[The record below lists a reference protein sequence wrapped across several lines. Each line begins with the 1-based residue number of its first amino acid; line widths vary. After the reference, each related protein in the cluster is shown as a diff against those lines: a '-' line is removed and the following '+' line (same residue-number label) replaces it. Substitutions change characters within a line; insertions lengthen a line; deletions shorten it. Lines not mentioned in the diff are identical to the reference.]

1 MHQHQTM
8 DNNNKINVLLADDH
22 EVVRAGYCR
31 LFEAT
36 PDITV
41 VAEAEDGESAY
52 RQYFKYQ
59 PDVLVMDISMPGIDG
74 LEASRKIL
82 AKDRGAKILIFSVYE
97 NEVYL
102 TRALD
107 LGVLGYISKRSASQ
121 VMIDAVRKIA
131 SGTSYVGQEMMPYLV
146 KSRNSEDG
154 GPISTLS
161 PREFEV
167 FLLLADSKSVNEIA
181 ELLNLSPK
189 TVGHHYTHLKNKL
202 GISDIAGLTR
212 LAIRHDLMNP

>member
-1 MHQHQTM
+1 MSSNGDIT
-8 DNNNKINVLLADDH
+8 VLLVDDH

-31 LFEAT
+31 LLEAT
-36 PDITV
+36 NDIKV
-41 VAEAEDGESAY
+41 VAEANDGESAY
-52 RQYFKYQ
+52 RSYFEVQ
-59 PDVLVMDISMPGIDG
+59 PDVLVMDISMEGIDG

-82 AKDRGAKILIFSVYE
+82 ARDREAKILIFSVYE

-121 VMIDAVRKIA
+121 VMIDAVRQIA
-131 SGTSYVGQEMMPYLV
+131 SGTLYVGQEMMPFLV
-146 KSRNSEDG
+146 KARNAEDSD
-154 GPISTLS
+154 PLSVLS

-167 FLLLADSKSVNEIA
+167 FLLLADSRSVNEIA

-189 TVGHHYTHLKNKL
+189 TVGHHYTHLRNKL
-202 GISDIAGLTR
+202 GINDIAGLTR
-212 LAIRHDLMNP
+212 LAIRHGLIDA

>member
-1 MHQHQTM
+1 MTS
-8 DNNNKINVLLADDH
+8 NNISVLLVDDH
-22 EVVRAGYCR
+22 EVVRSGYCR
-31 LFEAT
+31 LLEST

-41 VAEAEDGESAY
+41 IAEAEDGESAY
-52 RQYFKYQ
+52 RSFFEFD

-82 AKDRGAKILIFSVYE
+82 AKDKNAKILIFSVYE

-107 LGVLGYISKRSASQ
+107 LGVLGYITKRSASE
-121 VMIDAVRKIA
+121 VMIDAIRQIA
-131 SGTSYVGQEMMPYLV
+131 SGTLYVGQEMMPYLV
-146 KSRNSEDG
+146 KTRDSEDG
-154 GPISTLS
+154 DPLSTLS

-167 FLLLADSKSVNEIA
+167 FLLLSDSKSINEIA

-189 TVGHHYTHLKNKL
+189 TVGHHYTHLRSKL
-202 GISDIAGLTR
+202 GINDIAGLTR
-212 LAIRHDLMNP
+212 LAIRQGLIDP

>member
-1 MHQHQTM
+1 MSR
-8 DNNNKINVLLADDH
+8 DSISVLLTDDH

-31 LFEAT
+31 LLEAT
-36 PDITV
+36 DDITV
-41 VAEAEDGESAY
+41 IAEANDGESAY
-52 RQYFKYQ
+52 RLFFEHQ

-82 AKDRGAKILIFSVYE
+82 AKDKDAKILVFSVYE

-121 VMIDAVRKIA
+121 VMIDAVRQIA
-131 SGTSYVGQEMMPYLV
+131 TGASYVGQEMMPYLMQ
-146 KSRNSEDG
+146 SRKSEDG
-154 GPISTLS
+154 DPISSLS

-167 FLLLADSKSVNEIA
+167 FLLLADSKSINEIA
-181 ELLNLSPK
+181 ALLNLSPK
-189 TVGHHYTHLKNKL
+189 TVGHHYTHLRSKL
-202 GISDIAGLTR
+202 GINDISSLTR
-212 LAIRHDLMNP
+212 LAIRQGLINP

>member
-1 MHQHQTM
+1 MSSS
-8 DNNNKINVLLADDH
+8 KINVLLADDH

-31 LFEAT
+31 LFEST

-41 VAEAEDGESAY
+41 VAEAEDGESAC
-52 RQYFKYQ
+52 RSYFKYQ

-82 AKDRGAKILIFSVYE
+82 TRDKNAKILVFSVYE

-121 VMIDAVRKIA
+121 VMIEAVRQIA
-131 SGTSYVGQEMMPYLV
+131 SGTLYVGQEMMPYLV
-146 KSRNSEDG
+146 KSRNAEDG
-154 GPISTLS
+154 DTISTLS

-167 FLLLADSKSVNEIA
+167 FLMLADSKSVNEIA

-189 TVGHHYTHLKNKL
+189 TVGHHYTNLRNKL
-202 GISDIAGLTR
+202 GVNEIAGLTR
-212 LAIRHDLMNP
+212 LAIRHGLMDA

>member
-1 MHQHQTM
+1 M
-8 DNNNKINVLLADDH
+8 KINNGITVLLADDH

-31 LFEAT
+31 LLEAT
-36 PDITV
+36 SDIRV
-41 VAEAEDGESAY
+41 AAEANDGESAC
-52 RQYFKYQ
+52 RKYFEVQ

-82 AKDRGAKILIFSVYE
+82 ARDREAKILIFSVYE

-121 VMIDAVRKIA
+121 VMIDAIRQIA
-131 SGTSYVGQEMMPYLV
+131 SGTLYVGQEMMPYLV
-146 KSRNSEDG
+146 KARNAEDSD
-154 GPISTLS
+154 PLSVLS

-189 TVGHHYTHLKNKL
+189 TVGHHYTHLRNKL
-202 GISDIAGLTR
+202 GINDIAGLTR
-212 LAIRHDLMNP
+212 LAIRQGLIDA

>member
-1 MHQHQTM
+1 MTS
-8 DNNNKINVLLADDH
+8 NNISVLLVDDH
-22 EVVRAGYCR
+22 EVVRSGYCR
-31 LFEAT
+31 LLEST

-41 VAEAEDGESAY
+41 IAEAEDGESAY
-52 RQYFKYQ
+52 RSFFEFE

-82 AKDRGAKILIFSVYE
+82 AKDKNAKILIFSVYE

-107 LGVLGYISKRSASQ
+107 LGVLGYITKRSASE
-121 VMIDAVRKIA
+121 VMIDAIRQIA
-131 SGTSYVGQEMMPYLV
+131 SGALYVGQEMMPYLV
-146 KSRNSEDG
+146 KTRDSEDG
-154 GPISTLS
+154 DPLSTLS

-167 FLLLADSKSVNEIA
+167 FLLLSDSKSINEIA

-189 TVGHHYTHLKNKL
+189 TVGHHYTHLRSKL
-202 GISDIAGLTR
+202 GINDIAGLTR
-212 LAIRHDLMNP
+212 LAIRQGLIDP

>member
-1 MHQHQTM
+1 MPEE
-8 DNNNKINVLLADDH
+8 NISILLADDH

-31 LFEAT
+31 LLEAT

-41 VAEAEDGESAY
+41 IAEAEDGESAY
-52 RQYFKYQ
+52 QRFFEYQ

-82 AKDRGAKILIFSVYE
+82 SKNKEAKILIFSVFE

-121 VMIDAVRKIA
+121 VMIEAIRQIA
-131 SGTSYVGQEMMPYLV
+131 SGALYVGQEMMPYLL
-146 KSRNSEDG
+146 KSRGSDDG
-154 GPISTLS
+154 DALSVLS

-202 GISDIAGLTR
+202 GINDIASLTR
-212 LAIRHDLMNP
+212 LAIRQGLMDA

>member
-1 MHQHQTM
+1 MKT
-8 DNNNKINVLLADDH
+8 DNISVLLADDH

-31 LFEAT
+31 LLEAT
-36 PDITV
+36 DDIKV
-41 VAEAEDGESAY
+41 IAEASDGESAY
-52 RQYFKYQ
+52 TLFFEHR

-82 AKDRGAKILIFSVYE
+82 AKDKEAKILVFSVYE

-121 VMIDAVRKIA
+121 VMIEAVRKIA
-131 SGTSYVGQEMMPYLV
+131 TGTSYVGQEMMPFLV
-146 KSRNSEDG
+146 QSRNSEDG
-154 GPISTLS
+154 DPISTLS

-202 GISDIAGLTR
+202 GINDIAGLTR
-212 LAIRHDLMNP
+212 LAIRQGLMTP